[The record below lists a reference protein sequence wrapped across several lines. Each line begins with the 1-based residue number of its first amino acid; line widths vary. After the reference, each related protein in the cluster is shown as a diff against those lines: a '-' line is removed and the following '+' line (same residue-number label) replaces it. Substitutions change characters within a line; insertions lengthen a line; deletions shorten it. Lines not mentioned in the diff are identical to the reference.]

1 MTQPEELVHVCISVH
16 KDAEGP
22 FHSPSDCCIFRVH
35 DHLRNVSEKGKAYIP
50 NIIAI
55 GPYHSGKGNHLQL
68 MEKHKRRYLELLLQ
82 RKNDHKEKY
91 IDALRSLEGEVRRC
105 YAEHL
110 EQDAN
115 QLVYMMLLD
124 GCFIVEL
131 VRKFTY
137 RSLIEKND
145 PIFQM
150 EWIINSLQRD
160 LLLFEN
166 QIPFFVL
173 CMLFDMT
180 KDPNVEE
187 TFTFLAKRFFKD
199 VLPGE
204 GREDNDNRDL
214 PHKFKHLLGL
224 VHNNWLPLFSMTKP
238 IKSAANR
245 KEKPVGYLTKKLEN
259 FKFIC
264 CAMELKVAGITFRQ
278 GKGNTVGYL
287 TKKLEN
293 FKFIRCAMELK
304 DAGIKFKQGKGNLF
318 DITFKNGI
326 MRIPPLII
334 EDRTE
339 SLLRNLIAHEQYRQ
353 GTHFHFVSDYVKF
366 MNCLIDSPRD
376 VGSLRR
382 RGIINNWL
390 GDDEVVANMFNK
402 MTESVVGS
410 GEYFHYNQV
419 FIEVNNYCNTHRHR
433 WMGTLRRK
441 YLNTPWAIISML
453 AAFVLLVLTLLQ
465 TVFTIKH

>member
-35 DHLRNVSEKGKAYIP
+35 DHLRN
-50 NIIAI
+50 
-55 GPYHSGKGNHLQL
+55 L

-131 VRKFTY
+131 
-137 RSLIEKND
+137 
-145 PIFQM
+145 
-150 EWIINSLQRD
+150 
-160 LLLFEN
+160 
-166 QIPFFVL
+166 
-173 CMLFDMT
+173 
-180 KDPNVEE
+180 
-187 TFTFLAKRFFKD
+187 
-199 VLPGE
+199 
-204 GREDNDNRDL
+204 REDNDNRDL

-304 DAGIKFKQGKGNLF
+304 DAGIKFKQGKDGNA
-318 DITFKNGI
+318 
-326 MRIPPLII
+326 
-334 EDRTE
+334 
-339 SLLRNLIAHEQYRQ
+339 SQ
-353 GTHFHFVSDYVKF
+353 
-366 MNCLIDSPRD
+366 
-376 VGSLRR
+376 
-382 RGIINNWL
+382 
-390 GDDEVVANMFNK
+390 
-402 MTESVVGS
+402 
-410 GEYFHYNQV
+410 
-419 FIEVNNYCNTHRHR
+419 
-433 WMGTLRRK
+433 
-441 YLNTPWAIISML
+441 IISKDMC
-453 AAFVLLVLTLLQ
+453 FINSEPLTVNTTKWWQ
-465 TVFTIKH
+465 CRR